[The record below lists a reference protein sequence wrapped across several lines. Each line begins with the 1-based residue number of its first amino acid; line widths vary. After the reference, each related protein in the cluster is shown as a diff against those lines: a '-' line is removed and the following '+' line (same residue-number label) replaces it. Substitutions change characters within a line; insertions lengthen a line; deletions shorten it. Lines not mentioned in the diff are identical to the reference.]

1 VSRDLVHFSAVVLM
15 ALFAIPAIAG
25 VCLAVGECPVPVASN
40 CHDEEREQAESCCCG
55 VEAVQNAKG
64 QTLKHKD
71 SVWLVESPQLLG
83 AAGNDPSALHSALVP
98 PPPLDRHA
106 RLSRNRKRLVLADL
120 CYSPGATAGPYA
132 AGRRGPRGESD

>member
-1 VSRDLVHFSAVVLM
+1 MTAGRTGASRNGWEVYRAARAKIASVSRDLVHFSAVVLM

-98 PPPLDRHA
+98 PPP
-106 RLSRNRKRLVLADL
+106 
-120 CYSPGATAGPYA
+120 PT
-132 AGRRGPRGESD
+132 RGEPLFLFNGSFLI